1 MLKIRIEERHEVGVQ
16 IDLNATIGKDD
27 LTNLSLP
34 SFVSSVHPCIL
45 RKERGIFENVLCKE
59 TSKQQLNRGCFR
71 NKNGNNIYV
80 NKSVG
85 VSRYVCYGAYFL

>member
-1 MLKIRIEERHEVGVQ
+1 MHEVGVH
-16 IDLNATIGKDD
+16 IDLNPTIGKGD
-27 LTNLSLP
+27 LTNLNP
-34 SFVSSVHPCIL
+34 RSFVSSVHPCIL
-45 RKERGIFENVLCKE
+45 HKERGIFENVLCKE

-85 VSRYVCYGAYFL
+85 ISRYVCYGTYFL